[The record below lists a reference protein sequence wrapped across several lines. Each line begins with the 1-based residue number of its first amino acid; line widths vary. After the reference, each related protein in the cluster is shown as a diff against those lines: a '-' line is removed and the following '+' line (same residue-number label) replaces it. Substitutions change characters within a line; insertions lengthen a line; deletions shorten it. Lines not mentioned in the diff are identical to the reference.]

1 MSHGCWRIKPS
12 EVERTLKS
20 IQKAGLHVRTVE
32 VGKDGTIRI
41 DVAKT
46 GEPNP
51 ADETSETLRKL
62 I

>member
-20 IQKAGLHVRTVE
+20 IQKAGLHVRAVE
-32 VGKDGTIRI
+32 VSADGTIKI
-41 DVAKT
+41 NVT
-46 GEPNP
+46 EIGEPDP